1 MDDDASVRRALAAG
15 ASGFVSKASSGEV
28 LAQAVRE
35 VLDGGMPTPRA
46 SISPASRS
54 RQPAERYGLTV
65 AQARVTELLVTGCSN
80 REIATKLGLSEGTVK
95 VHVTAIYRALG
106 VSRRSQALVL
116 LSRRNKGL

>member
-1 MDDDASVRRALAAG
+1 MTRLASVEHFLQPLHQRYQH
-15 ASGFVSKASSGEV
+15 EPEYM
-28 LAQAVRE
+28 QAVRE